1 MIPPPPESPLACLAL
16 VLGLAVGSFTNVVVW
31 RLPRGAS
38 LLRPPSH
45 CPRCGRPLRWWM
57 NVPLASWLLLRGRCG
72 FCRTAIP
79 ASYPLVEALSGGLW
93 VLMAWPG
100 VGRLGPLPPLLN
112 LLAGGLFL
120 LWLLP
125 LALIDAR
132 TLRLP
137 EPLCRWGVV
146 TGLLVTLAAVLLQPE
161 EGWLLRGHLLAC
173 AVGLLG
179 FEATSAAAE
188 KLLGQPALGLGD
200 ARLAALLG
208 AWLGLGGLGVAVALA
223 ITAGALFGVAG
234 RLSGRLGPRQP
245 FPFGPFLSLGGG
257 LAWLGGD
264 ALAALL
270 QRAAVAGF

>member
-1 MIPPPPESPLACLAL
+1 
-16 VLGLAVGSFTNVVVW
+16 VGSFTNVVVW
-31 RLPRGAS
+31 RLPRGDS
-38 LLRPPSH
+38 LLRPGSH

-57 NVPLASWLLLRGRCG
+57 NVPLVSWLLLRGRCG
-72 FCRTAIP
+72 FCRTPIP
-79 ASYPLVEALSGGLW
+79 ATYPLVELFSAGLW

-100 VGRLGPLPPLLN
+100 VGRLGPLPPVVN
-112 LLAGGLFL
+112 LLAGGLLL

-125 LALIDAR
+125 LALIDLR

-137 EPLCRWGVV
+137 ESLCRWGLL
-146 TGLLVTLAAVLLQPE
+146 TGLALTLAAVLLLPE
-161 EGWLLRGHLLAC
+161 QGVLLRWHLLAC

-188 KLLGQPALGLGD
+188 RLLGQPALGLGD

-208 AWLGLGGLGVAVALA
+208 AWLGLGGLGLAVGLA
-223 ITAGALFGVAG
+223 IVAGALFGVVG
-234 RLSGRLGPRQP
+234 RLTGRLGPRQP
-245 FPFGPFLSLGGG
+245 FPFGPFLAAGGV

-270 QRAAVAGF
+270 LKVAVAGF

>member
-1 MIPPPPESPLACLAL
+1 MTAAPPEAALAILAL
-16 VLGLAVGSFTNVVVW
+16 VLGLSVGSFTNVVVW

-38 LLRPPSH
+38 LLRPSSH

-79 ASYPLVEALSGGLW
+79 PAYPLVEALSGGLW

-100 VGRLGPLPPLLN
+100 VGRLGPLPPLIN
-112 LLAGGLFL
+112 LLAGGLLL

-137 EPLCRWGVV
+137 EPLCRWGVI
-146 TGLLVTLAAVLLQPE
+146 TGLAMTLVAVLLQPE
-161 EGWLLRGHLLAC
+161 AGWLLRGHLLAC
-173 AVGLLG
+173 AAGLLG
-179 FEATSAAAE
+179 FEATSAVAE
-188 KLLGQPALGLGD
+188 RLLGQPALGLGD

-223 ITAGALFGVAG
+223 IVAGACFGVVG

-245 FPFGPFLSLGGG
+245 FPFGPFLALAGV
-257 LAWLGGD
+257 LAWLGGE
-264 ALAALL
+264 ALPMLL
-270 QRAAVAGF
+270 LRATVAGF